1 MDPDTTSYFDRARYY
16 FSQHLASTKI
26 DLISLGK
33 GTRSSQLFTDE
44 EKIIVADF
52 LEQVK
57 SELKRET
64 HAESNC

>member
-1 MDPDTTSYFDRARYY
+1 MDPDTTSYCDGARYY
-16 FSQHLASTKI
+16 CSQHLASTKI
-26 DLISLGK
+26 DLLSLGK

-64 HAESNC
+64 QAESNC